1 MNDTVVARPCWT
13 VLAKKAEDKIALIQN
28 EMVQARI
35 RLESLKTSQQRIQKM
50 YDEYRDGLTKSDA
63 ESVGMREAMNQ
74 RQFMSQ
80 LLNLMQRVKT
90 DIIYTENAIIGIKEQ
105 LVAQEH
111 ERIKMQ
117 TLADQNAMAVQREEN
132 KKDQRRMDALG
143 VMQFNLK
150 PQTRT
155 SLAAWLGT
163 GWRGVRKHAGHLR
176 RFPLSNG
183 YWLTRKLSSPA
194 MLKDNPAYCSLALA
208 PGG

>member
-13 VLAKKAEDKIALIQN
+13 VLAKKAEDKVSLIQN
-28 EMVQARI
+28 EMVQARQ
-35 RLESLKTSQQRIQKM
+35 RLDSLKNSQQRIQKM
-50 YDEYRDGLTKSDA
+50 YDEYREGLSKSD

-80 LLNLMQRVKT
+80 LLTLMQRVKT
-90 DIIYTENAIIGIKEQ
+90 DIQYTENAIMGIKEQ
-105 LVAQEH
+105 LIVHER

-150 PQTRT
+150 PQ
-155 SLAAWLGT
+155 S
-163 GWRGVRKHAGHLR
+163 
-176 RFPLSNG
+176 
-183 YWLTRKLSSPA
+183 
-194 MLKDNPAYCSLALA
+194 
-208 PGG
+208 

>member
-1 MNDTVVARPCWT
+1 MNDTVVARPCWI
-13 VLAKKAEDKIALIQN
+13 VLAKKAEDKVSLIQN
-28 EMVQARI
+28 EMVQARQ
-35 RLESLKTSQQRIQKM
+35 RLASLKTSEQRIQKM

-90 DIIYTENAIIGIKEQ
+90 DIQYTENAIIGIKEQ
-105 LVAQEH
+105 LISQEH

-150 PQTRT
+150 PQT
-155 SLAAWLGT
+155 
-163 GWRGVRKHAGHLR
+163 
-176 RFPLSNG
+176 
-183 YWLTRKLSSPA
+183 
-194 MLKDNPAYCSLALA
+194 
-208 PGG
+208 

>member
-28 EMVQARI
+28 EMVQARQ

-50 YDEYRDGLTKSDA
+50 YDEYHDGLTKSAA

-90 DIIYTENAIIGIKEQ
+90 DIQYTENAIVGIKEK
-105 LVAQEH
+105 LIANEH

-150 PQTRT
+150 PQ
-155 SLAAWLGT
+155 S
-163 GWRGVRKHAGHLR
+163 
-176 RFPLSNG
+176 
-183 YWLTRKLSSPA
+183 
-194 MLKDNPAYCSLALA
+194 
-208 PGG
+208 

>member
-13 VLAKKAEDKIALIQN
+13 ILTQKAEDKIALIQN
-28 EMVQARI
+28 EMMLARQ
-35 RLESLKTSQQRIQKM
+35 RLQSLKTSEQRIQKM

-80 LLNLMQRVKT
+80 LLVLMQRVKT
-90 DIIYTENAIIGIKEQ
+90 DIQYTENAIIGIKEQ
-105 LVAQEH
+105 LIAQER

-150 PQTRT
+150 PQT
-155 SLAAWLGT
+155 
-163 GWRGVRKHAGHLR
+163 
-176 RFPLSNG
+176 
-183 YWLTRKLSSPA
+183 
-194 MLKDNPAYCSLALA
+194 
-208 PGG
+208 

>member
-13 VLAKKAEDKIALIQN
+13 ILTQKAEDKIAIIQN
-28 EMVQARI
+28 EMMLARQ
-35 RLESLKTSQQRIQKM
+35 RLQSLKTSEQRIQKM
-50 YDEYRDGLTKSDA
+50 YDEYRDGLTKSNA

-90 DIIYTENAIIGIKEQ
+90 DIQYTDNAITGIKEQ
-105 LVAQEH
+105 LIAQER

-150 PQTRT
+150 PQT
-155 SLAAWLGT
+155 
-163 GWRGVRKHAGHLR
+163 
-176 RFPLSNG
+176 
-183 YWLTRKLSSPA
+183 
-194 MLKDNPAYCSLALA
+194 
-208 PGG
+208 

>member
-13 VLAKKAEDKIALIQN
+13 ILTQKAEDKIAIIQN
-28 EMVQARI
+28 EMMLARQ
-35 RLESLKTSQQRIQKM
+35 RLQSLKTSEQRIQKM
-50 YDEYRDGLTKSDA
+50 YDEYRDGLTKSNA

-90 DIIYTENAIIGIKEQ
+90 DIQYTENAIMGIKEQ
-105 LVAQEH
+105 LIAQER

-150 PQTRT
+150 PQT
-155 SLAAWLGT
+155 
-163 GWRGVRKHAGHLR
+163 
-176 RFPLSNG
+176 
-183 YWLTRKLSSPA
+183 
-194 MLKDNPAYCSLALA
+194 
-208 PGG
+208 